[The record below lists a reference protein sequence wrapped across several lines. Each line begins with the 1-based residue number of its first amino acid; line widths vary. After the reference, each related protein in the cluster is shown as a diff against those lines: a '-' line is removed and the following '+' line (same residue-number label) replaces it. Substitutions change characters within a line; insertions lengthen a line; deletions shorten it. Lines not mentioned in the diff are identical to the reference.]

1 MYTPRYKAASSA
13 HNPRKQATT
22 ANMQVQKLQTLKIF
36 FVPYAFV
43 GRFSVLGIFP
53 HPVLILF
60 CPAIFRVV
68 AWVRVCIVSGMLLC
82 ASSPR
87 DMGDTTI
94 VGYLVRLCHHV

>member
-1 MYTPRYKAASSA
+1 
-13 HNPRKQATT
+13 ATKPT
-22 ANMQVQKLQTLKIF
+22 VARLAPENRQPHTNTQVQKLQTLKHCF
-36 FVPYAFV
+36 KPYAFV

-82 ASSPR
+82 TSSPC

-94 VGYLVRLCHHV
+94 VGYLVRLCHRV